1 MEAQRTPERTDPP
14 RGRRRAR
21 TIGARQRELI
31 LSAAA
36 RLFMEKGYHATS
48 VREIGDEVGVSQSSL
63 YYHAKS
69 KPQILADLNK
79 RFMERLISEFEAIAA
94 QVEPPAEK
102 VRMVIEQLLTIVS
115 EHQAEVTVVLHERRS
130 LDPRQARGIQ
140 RQRDRIDEVI
150 DSILAD
156 GVRQGAF
163 RELDIR
169 LTRLALTGMC
179 NWAYEWYSP
188 KGAFEPKQIAAHFAD
203 LLLRGIQADPAR

>member
-1 MEAQRTPERTDPP
+1 MEAQRTPERTAAPT
-14 RGRRRAR
+14 GRRRAR

-79 RFMERLISEFEAIAA
+79 RFMERLISEFEGIAA
-94 QVEPPAEK
+94 RDETPADK
-102 VRMVIEQLLTIVS
+102 VRMVIEQLLTIIA

-140 RQRDRIDEVI
+140 RQRDRVDEVI

-156 GVRQGAF
+156 GVRKGAF
-163 RELDIR
+163 RDLDIR

-188 KGAFEPKQIAAHFAD
+188 RGSFQPKQIAAHFAD
-203 LLLRGIQADPAR
+203 LLLRGIQADPAG

>member
-1 MEAQRTPERTDPP
+1 MEAQRSPGRADPAK
-14 RGRRRAR
+14 GRRGTR

-79 RFMERLISEFEAIAA
+79 RFMERLITEFDAIAA
-94 QVEPPAEK
+94 RSEPPPEK
-102 VRMVIEQLLTIVS
+102 VRMIIEQLLTVIAQ
-115 EHQAEVTVVLHERRS
+115 HQAEVTVVLHERRS
-130 LDPRQARGIQ
+130 LDRRQARSIQ
-140 RQRDRIDEVI
+140 RQRDRVDEVI
-150 DSILAD
+150 DSILVE

-163 RELDIR
+163 RDLDIR
-169 LTRLALTGMC
+169 LTRLAMTGMC

-188 KGAFEPKQIAAHFAD
+188 EGSFEPKQIAAHFAD